1 MSTLALGTFPN
12 LTQIGMATLP
22 FLATAHATRIT
33 IKKPP
38 HRIEVQLG
46 AQPVIA
52 ADKATFRANPRVILA
67 FHLALEP

>member
-46 AQPVIA
+46 GP
-52 ADKATFRANPRVILA
+52 TRNRR
-67 FHLALEP
+67 